1 MKPIDM
7 IDDEDVFNTL
17 YDAAETYGAQKQFL
31 MAIEEMSE
39 LTKEIC
45 KWYRGQDTRDRIAEE
60 MADVYIML
68 TQMQIILKNTGEIEE
83 WVKKKARRLQE
94 RLDCFGFERKT
105 GMSMFCDDEIDH
117 LYDGIRD
124 YLKKN
129 KESEPPKKITLI
141 FEYDDDT
148 GQGEGEQA

>member
-7 IDDEDVFNTL
+7 IDDDDVFNTL

-45 KWYRGQDTRDRIAEE
+45 KWYRGKDTRDRIAEE

-68 TQMQIILKNTGEIEE
+68 TQMQIILKNTGKIED
-83 WVKKKARRLQE
+83 WIKKKAMRLQK
-94 RLDCFGFERKT
+94 RLDGV
-105 GMSMFCDDEIDH
+105 
-117 LYDGIRD
+117 LA
-124 YLKKN
+124 LK
-129 KESEPPKKITLI
+129 
-141 FEYDDDT
+141 
-148 GQGEGEQA
+148 GEQNA